1 VKPSARIAVLV
12 ASVAAIVV
20 LFLLLQP
27 GGGDEPEPSPSPSTP
42 STPTETATAT
52 DTGGPSPTRSA
63 TPSAAPT
70 PDVVEIEI
78 EVEDGRVDGRSEYA
92 VPVGERVRIEVRA
105 DVADE
110 VHVHGY
116 DLMADVSP
124 GRPAV
129 IAFRADAAGVF
140 EVELEDAGKLL
151 FRLRVAP

>member
-1 VKPSARIAVLV
+1 VKPFARIAVLV

-42 STPTETATAT
+42 TETATAT

-63 TPSAAPT
+63 TPSATPT

-92 VPVGERVRIEVRA
+92 VPVGERVRIEVQA

-124 GRPAV
+124 GRAAV

-151 FRLRVAP
+151 FRLRVTP

>member
-1 VKPSARIAVLV
+1 MKPSARIAVLV

-42 STPTETATAT
+42 TETATAT

-63 TPSAAPT
+63 TPSATPT

-78 EVEDGRVDGRSEYA
+78 EVEDDRVDGRSEYA
-92 VPVGERVRIEVRA
+92 VPVGERVRIEVQA
-105 DVADE
+105 DVTDE

-124 GRPAV
+124 GRAAV

-151 FRLRVAP
+151 FRLRVTP

>member
-42 STPTETATAT
+42 TETATAT

-63 TPSAAPT
+63 TPSATPT

-92 VPVGERVRIEVRA
+92 VPVGERVRIEVQA

-124 GRPAV
+124 GRAAV

-151 FRLRVAP
+151 FRLRVTP

>member
-1 VKPSARIAVLV
+1 MKPSARIAVLV

-27 GGGDEPEPSPSPSTP
+27 GGRDEPGPSRSP

-70 PDVVEIEI
+70 SDVVEIEI
-78 EVEDGRVDGRSEYA
+78 EVEEGRVDGRSEYA
-92 VPVGERVRIEVRA
+92 VPVGERVRIEVQA

-124 GRPAV
+124 GRAAV

-151 FRLRVAP
+151 FRLRVTP

>member
-27 GGGDEPEPSPSPSTP
+27 GGGDEPERSPSP

-63 TPSAAPT
+63 APSAAPT

-92 VPVGERVRIEVRA
+92 VPVGERVRIEVQA

-124 GRPAV
+124 GRAAV

-151 FRLRVAP
+151 FRLRVTP

>member
-1 VKPSARIAVLV
+1 MKPSARIAVLV

-42 STPTETATAT
+42 TETATAT

-63 TPSAAPT
+63 TPSATPT

-92 VPVGERVRIEVRA
+92 VPVGERVRIEVQA

-124 GRPAV
+124 GRAAV

-151 FRLRVAP
+151 FRLRVTP

>member
-1 VKPSARIAVLV
+1 MKPSARIAVLV

-20 LFLLLQP
+20 LFLLLRP
-27 GGGDEPEPSPSPSTP
+27 GGGDEPERSPSP

-52 DTGGPSPTRSA
+52 DTSGPSPTRSA

-70 PDVVEIEI
+70 SDVVEIEI

-92 VPVGERVRIEVRA
+92 VPVGERVRIEVEA
-105 DVADE
+105 DVTDE

-124 GRPAV
+124 GRAAV

-151 FRLRVAP
+151 FRLRVTP

>member
-42 STPTETATAT
+42 TETATAT

-63 TPSAAPT
+63 APSAAPT

-92 VPVGERVRIEVRA
+92 VPVGERVRIEVQA

-124 GRPAV
+124 GRAAV

-151 FRLRVAP
+151 FRLRVTP